1 METNKKVYGVYFSKA
16 EAEDA
21 VRRLMDLG
29 YSTDELVLEEETKI
43 TILID
48 SDREIIDSAVLDEEL
63 DNLNP
68 EEKQSRIMKRIE
80 KFNKI
85 KGKETID
92 SRNITASVID
102 GVDKETDSLFDER
115 GVLKDHFKEDFNNP
129 KQNRLDA
136 ESYPYDRKVM
146 SVSTDGDFSQKRYEP
161 KELQKTKFRDGE
173 FLTDEPEN
181 KE

>member
-85 KGKETID
+85 KGKETEKTNP
-92 SRNITASVID
+92 SLNKFFRNFSSF
-102 GVDKETDSLFDER
+102 SLFNS
-115 GVLKDHFKEDFNNP
+115 LSIMFP
-129 KQNRLDA
+129 KL
-136 ESYPYDRKVM
+136 
-146 SVSTDGDFSQKRYEP
+146 
-161 KELQKTKFRDGE
+161 
-173 FLTDEPEN
+173 
-181 KE
+181 